1 MESNSGVCRWKST
14 AGRHARADKVTVGTT
29 KDDVAVDLGGRRRLP
44 ANQRRAQILEVARDL
59 FSREGIDETSMRNIA
74 GRAGVSPAVLYR
86 HFADKDALLF
96 ALSEAFF
103 DRLIGAFEAALAGK
117 HDPVDRLRAL
127 MRAYIAFGI
136 DYPHE
141 YRLTFMTALP
151 RLQRG
156 AEMQAFRER
165 NRAGAAVAIEDF
177 PRGIVC
183 FGMLE
188 RCVLD
193 AVKAGRTA
201 ETDAAALTEIVWAS
215 GHGLVSLV
223 ITHDTFTFTPRDQLI
238 AISIEVMLKGLL
250 RR

>member
-1 MESNSGVCRWKST
+1 MGHVQDDEEPLES
-14 AGRHARADKVTVGTT
+14 
-29 KDDVAVDLGGRRRLP
+29 VARRRLP
-44 ANQRRAQILEVARDL
+44 ASQRRAQILEVARDL

-96 ALSEAFF
+96 ALTEAFF
-103 DRLIGAFEAALAGK
+103 DRMIAAFDSALVGK
-117 HDPVDRLRAL
+117 LDPVERLRTL
-127 MRAYIAFGI
+127 MRSYIGFGI
-136 DYPHE
+136 DNPHE

-165 NRAGAAVAIEDF
+165 NRAGATVDIQEV

-193 AVKAGRTA
+193 AVNAGRTA
-201 ETDAAALTEIVWAS
+201 ENDAAALTEAVWAS
-215 GHGLVSLV
+215 GHGMVSLV
-223 ITHDTFTFTPRDQLI
+223 ITHDSFRFTARDKL
-238 AISIEVMLKGLL
+238 IEVAIDTMLNGLL
-250 RR
+250 LR

>member
-1 MESNSGVCRWKST
+1 MDHTSDDEDVHDGGV
-14 AGRHARADKVTVGTT
+14 
-29 KDDVAVDLGGRRRLP
+29 RRRLP
-44 ANQRRAQILEVARDL
+44 ASQRRAQILTVARDL
-59 FSREGIDETSMRNIA
+59 FSREGIDEISMRNIA

-103 DRLIGAFEAALAGK
+103 DRLIGAFDGALDGK
-117 HDPVDRLRAL
+117 TDPVDRLRAL
-127 MRAYIAFGI
+127 MRAYIGFGI
-136 DYPHE
+136 DNPHE

-165 NRAGAAVAIEDF
+165 NRAGAPVDHEAV

-193 AVKAGRTA
+193 AVHAGRTSQN
-201 ETDAAALTEIVWAS
+201 DAAALTEIVWAS

-223 ITHDTFTFTPRDQLI
+223 ITHNSFSFTPRDRLI
-238 AISIEVMLKGLL
+238 AISIETMLQGLL

>member
-1 MESNSGVCRWKST
+1 M
-14 AGRHARADKVTVGTT
+14 ARKTGPGIS
-29 KDDVAVDLGGRRRLP
+29 KDDDAARKRLP
-44 ANQRRAQILEVARDL
+44 ATQRRAQLLEVAREL
-59 FSREGIDETSMRNIA
+59 FSREGIDQTSMRNIA

-103 DRLIGAFEAALAGK
+103 DRLIGSFDAALSGK
-117 HDPVDRLRAL
+117 TDPVERLRAL
-127 MRAYIAFGI
+127 MAAYTGFGI
-136 DYPHE
+136 DNPHE

-165 NRAGAAVAIEDF
+165 NRAGAAVETAAI

-193 AVKAGRTA
+193 AVKAGLTA
-201 ETDAAALTEIVWAS
+201 ERDAGALTEAVWAS

-223 ITHDTFTFTPRDQLI
+223 ITHDSFRFTPRDKLI
-238 AISIEVMLKGLL
+238 AVAGEMMLNGLL
-250 RR
+250 KR

>member
-1 MESNSGVCRWKST
+1 
-14 AGRHARADKVTVGTT
+14 VTPE
-29 KDDVAVDLGGRRRLP
+29 KAIPADDVSETAGRRRLP
-44 ANQRRAQILEVARDL
+44 ALQRRAQILGVARDL

-96 ALSEAFF
+96 ALTESFF
-103 DRLIGAFEAALAGK
+103 DRLIAAFDAVLAGRQ
-117 HDPVDRLRAL
+117 DPIERLRAL
-127 MRAYIAFGI
+127 MGAYINFGI
-136 DYPHE
+136 ENPHE

-151 RLQRG
+151 RLRRG
-156 AEMQAFRER
+156 AEMQSFRER
-165 NRAGAAVAIEDF
+165 HRAGEAVDLSAV

-193 AVKAGRTA
+193 AVQGGFTMAA
-201 ETDAAALTEIVWAS
+201 EPAILTEAVWAS

-223 ITHDTFTFTPRDQLI
+223 ITHDDFGFSSRETLI
-238 AISIEVMLKGLL
+238 ATSVEVMLNGLL
-250 RR
+250 KR

>member
-1 MESNSGVCRWKST
+1 M
-14 AGRHARADKVTVGTT
+14 GRK
-29 KDDVAVDLGGRRRLP
+29 RLP
-44 ANQRRAQILEVARDL
+44 ATQRRTQLLEVAREL

-96 ALSEAFF
+96 ALTEAFF
-103 DRLIGAFEAALAGK
+103 DRLIGAFDAALAGAT
-117 HDPVDRLRAL
+117 DPIQRLRAL
-127 MRAYIAFGI
+127 MTAYTSFGI
-136 DYPHE
+136 DNPHE

-165 NRAGAAVAIEDF
+165 NRAGGTVDTGEV

-201 ETDAAALTEIVWAS
+201 ETDAAALTEAVWAS

-223 ITHDTFTFTPRDQLI
+223 ITHDSFRFTPREKLI
-238 AISIEVMLKGLL
+238 SVSIDLMLKGLL
-250 RR
+250 KR

>member
-1 MESNSGVCRWKST
+1 VFPRVN
-14 AGRHARADKVTVGTT
+14 GRRINRTLSELARAKNVDRSSDNHDPAAGT
-29 KDDVAVDLGGRRRLP
+29 RRRLP
-44 ANQRRAQILEVARDL
+44 ATQRRAQILDVAGVL
-59 FSREGIDETSMRNIA
+59 FAAEGIDQTSMRNIA

-96 ALSEAFF
+96 ALTEAFF
-103 DRLIGAFEAALAGK
+103 DRMIAAFETALSGK
-117 HDPVDRLRAL
+117 SDPVDRLRAM
-127 MRAYIAFGI
+127 MRTYTGFGI
-136 DYPHE
+136 DNPHA

-156 AEMQAFRER
+156 AEMQAFREL
-165 NRAGAAVAIEDF
+165 NRAGAAFDTGEV

-188 RCVLD
+188 RCVVD

-201 ETDAAALTEIVWAS
+201 ETDATALTEAVWAS

-223 ITHDTFTFTPRDQLI
+223 ITHDSFRFTPRDKLFDV
-238 AISIEVMLKGLL
+238 SIELMLKGLL

>member
-1 MESNSGVCRWKST
+1 V
-14 AGRHARADKVTVGTT
+14 RAPASETGFSLERSADDGDAQDSVT
-29 KDDVAVDLGGRRRLP
+29 RRRLP
-44 ANQRRAQILEVARDL
+44 ASQRRAQILEVARDL

-96 ALSEAFF
+96 ALTEAFF
-103 DRLIGAFEAALAGK
+103 DRLIAAFDAALGGER
-117 HDPVDRLRAL
+117 DPVGRLRAL
-127 MRAYIAFGI
+127 MRAYAGFGI
-136 DYPHE
+136 DNPHE

-165 NRAGAAVAIEDF
+165 NRVGAAVDLGEI

-193 AVKAGRTA
+193 AVNAGATS
-201 ETDAAALTEIVWAS
+201 ETDAAALTEAVWAS

-223 ITHDTFTFTPRDQLI
+223 ITHDSFRFTPRDQLI
-238 AISIEVMLKGLL
+238 SISIEIMLNGLL
-250 RR
+250 KR

>member
-1 MESNSGVCRWKST
+1 LGRAAEDEDALDSGT
-14 AGRHARADKVTVGTT
+14 
-29 KDDVAVDLGGRRRLP
+29 RRRLP
-44 ANQRRAQILEVARDL
+44 ASQRRAQILEVARDL
-59 FSREGIDETSMRNIA
+59 FAREGIDETSMRNIA

-103 DRLIGAFEAALAGK
+103 DRLILAFEAALLGK
-117 HDPVDRLRAL
+117 TDPIDRLRAL
-127 MRAYIAFGI
+127 MWTYIGFGI
-136 DYPHE
+136 DNPHE

-165 NRAGAAVAIEDF
+165 NRAGAAVDLEEI

-193 AVKAGRTA
+193 AVQSGRTA
-201 ETDAAALTEIVWAS
+201 ERNAAALTELVWAS

-223 ITHDTFTFTPRDQLI
+223 ITHSSFTFTPRDEMI
-238 AISIEVMLKGLL
+238 AISIDIMLNGLL

>member
-1 MESNSGVCRWKST
+1 L
-14 AGRHARADKVTVGTT
+14 ARAGQDKT
-29 KDDVAVDLGGRRRLP
+29 APASEGRKRLP
-44 ANQRRAQILEVARDL
+44 ANERRAQILEVARAL
-59 FSREGIDETSMRNIA
+59 FSSEGIDQTSMRNIA

-96 ALSEAFF
+96 ALTEAFF
-103 DRLIGAFEAALAGK
+103 DRMIAAFETALEGK
-117 HDPVDRLRAL
+117 ADPIARLRAL
-127 MRAYIAFGI
+127 MLAYTSFGI
-136 DYPHE
+136 DNPHA

-165 NRAGAAVAIEDF
+165 NRAGAAVDSGAV

-201 ETDAAALTEIVWAS
+201 ETDAAALTEAVWAS

-223 ITHDTFTFTPRDQLI
+223 ITHDSFRFTPRAKLI
-238 AISIEVMLKGLL
+238 AVSVDLMLQGLL